1 MSIPKALTLTN
12 ANTLIARWL
21 KYCGLHPVV
30 RFFVKFLPIFGI
42 FWLMAWWHLD
52 PDFGWHLQAGN
63 YIRQSGI
70 PAHDI
75 FTYTARNFRWI
86 DHEWGNDVIVSFIY
100 QLGKYWLLSL
110 FFALI
115 WTISLFINNSKIWF
129 SVLVLATLAMTP
141 YAGVRAV
148 TWTVLCL
155 ALLIRLATS
164 RSIYIRW
171 LIPLLFL
178 VWANLH
184 SGFVIGYVYIAYLA
198 IKERKLFWWLILG
211 LTIAASFCN
220 PYGPRLYVEIWR
232 TLSDTALHHEIKEWF
247 MFSIPFVT
255 MSYALLWGVGY
266 VYNVFYDKRRFWRL
280 FPFSLVLFAAALS
293 ATRNFPLFINSSIQD
308 TKQYLDTIR
317 RRFPKPLDYVRKWI
331 IAFIIFI
338 FTGAAIIG
346 VCRVGPS
353 NRQSYPI
360 RAVSYLSAHPCSGN
374 LFNAYNYG
382 GYLIWKLPS
391 EPVYIDGR
399 MPSWRDSNGVK
410 YFATYENIIG
420 NQSIQQAQFAKYN
433 IRCAVVTND
442 SEFFMMIQNLKNQ
455 HWETV
460 VNANQS
466 VLLIAPKPV
475 KIISSA
481 T

>member
-1 MSIPKALTLTN
+1 
-12 ANTLIARWL
+12 
-21 KYCGLHPVV
+21 
-30 RFFVKFLPIFGI
+30 
-42 FWLMAWWHLD
+42 
-52 PDFGWHLQAGN
+52 
-63 YIRQSGI
+63 
-70 PAHDI
+70 
-75 FTYTARNFRWI
+75 
-86 DHEWGNDVIVSFIY
+86 
-100 QLGKYWLLSL
+100 
-110 FFALI
+110 
-115 WTISLFINNSKIWF
+115 
-129 SVLVLATLAMTP
+129 
-141 YAGVRAV
+141 
-148 TWTVLCL
+148 
-155 ALLIRLATS
+155 
-164 RSIYIRW
+164 
-171 LIPLLFL
+171 
-178 VWANLH
+178 
-184 SGFVIGYVYIAYLA
+184 
-198 IKERKLFWWLILG
+198 
-211 LTIAASFCN
+211 
-220 PYGPRLYVEIWR
+220 
-232 TLSDTALHHEIKEWF
+232 
-247 MFSIPFVT
+247 

>member
-1 MSIPKALTLTN
+1 LSTPKSLTLTN
-12 ANTLIARWL
+12 ANSLITRWF
-21 KYCGLHPVV
+21 KYCSLHPIT
-30 RFFVKFLPIFGI
+30 RFLVKFLPIFGI
-42 FWLMAWWHLD
+42 FWLIGWWHLD

-63 YIRQSGI
+63 YIRQYGI

-86 DHEWGNDVIVSFIY
+86 DHEWGNDVIVSLIY

-110 FFALI
+110 VFALI
-115 WTISLFINNSKIWF
+115 WTISLFINNSKVWF
-129 SVLVLATLAMTP
+129 SILLLAALAMTP

-155 ALLIRLATS
+155 AILIRLANS
-164 RSIYIRW
+164 RSIYWRW
-171 LIPLLFL
+171 LIPLLFI

-184 SGFVIGYVYIAYLA
+184 SGFVIGFVYLVYLA
-198 IKERKLFWWLILG
+198 IKERKPFWWLIFG
-211 LTIAASFCN
+211 LTVAASFGN
-220 PYGPRLYVEIWR
+220 PYGARLYVEIWR

-255 MSYALLWGVGY
+255 MSYSMLWAVGY
-266 VYNVFYDKRRFWRL
+266 VYNVLYAKRRFWKL
-280 FPFSLVLFAAALS
+280 FPFSLVLLAAALS

-308 TKQYLDTIR
+308 TKHYLDIIR
-317 RRFPKPLDYVRKWI
+317 QRLPKPLDYSRKWI
-331 IAFIIFI
+331 MTFIIFA
-338 FTGAAIIG
+338 FAAVAIIG
-346 VCRVGPS
+346 FCKVVPS
-353 NRQSYPI
+353 NKQTYPI
-360 RAVSYLSAHPCSGN
+360 QAVAYLSAHPCAGN

-391 EPVYIDGR
+391 ELVYIDGR
-399 MPSWRDSNGVK
+399 MPSWRNSNGVK
-410 YFATYENIIG
+410 YFTTYENIIG
-420 NQSIQQAQFAKYN
+420 NQSVQQAQFAKYN
-433 IRCAVVTND
+433 IRCAVVAND
-442 SEFFMMIQNLKNQ
+442 SNFFMMIQDLKND

-466 VLLIAPKPV
+466 VLLIAPNPIKFNPSV
-475 KIISSA
+475 